1 MGGLA
6 THLIDGRQ
14 VMLQL
19 VQHTHQLFDLL
30 GLLLGAC
37 GLIVELGGRLRN
49 GFNLLIKIRC
59 LLWLLH
65 QIKVLLL
72 LHIHPGWVGLG
83 GKILGGGRLDLCRLA
98 KSIHADAHR
107 SWLLNHLLLG
117 LLRLLELSH
126 LGQQLGDQTLLG
138 RPAN

>member
-1 MGGLA
+1 MLRVKLLLARVELRRCGFAGLACRLGGLA

-19 VQHTHQLFDLL
+19 VQHTHQLLDLL
-30 GLLLGAC
+30 GLLLGAR

-49 GFNLLIKIRC
+49 RFNLLIKIRR
-59 LLWLLH
+59 LLGLLH

-83 GKILGGGRLDLCRLA
+83 GKILGEGRLDL
-98 KSIHADAHR
+98 S
-107 SWLLNHLLLG
+107 
-117 LLRLLELSH
+117 
-126 LGQQLGDQTLLG
+126 
-138 RPAN
+138 